1 MIQRLQNGVC
11 VLLIFKWGHATPRSL
26 QSGFDF
32 LFWKSPIIKNGHTKS
47 QDNATDWLKISLKIS
62 TDHLWTLRMT
72 TEWFCFCLEFS
83 TYLISKYFK
92 YDIITD
98 WFCNFVG
105 NHHWPAM
112 NSENDYRLVWIFL
125 GNSAVNSHQ
134 HGE

>member
-1 MIQRLQNGVC
+1 MNTENDYRV
-11 VLLIFKWGHATPRSL
+11 VLDFSWNSALIY
-26 QSGFDF
+26 
-32 LFWKSPIIKNGHTKS
+32 I
-47 QDNATDWLKISLKIS
+47 
-62 TDHLWTLRMT
+62 
-72 TEWFCFCLEFS
+72 
-83 TYLISKYFK
+83 ISKYFK
-92 YDIITD
+92 HDIITD